1 MTPSLNQTGLFIF
14 DNQGGCQVRIVDTL
28 QEKIMFSMGG
38 TGIAYLERC
47 TVKSYEMFLFR
58 TFHLIYLVP
67 ELWGDFCTTEG
78 NVVSTMKSYLKGHR
92 EHNNGMITRPTK
104 EVSLLHTLARTVR
117 RNMTAMYCN
126 QWLQRCFKAH

>member
-58 TFHLIYLVP
+58 TFHLIYFLCTLVALP
-67 ELWGDFCTTEG
+67 ACVFFARVSDPLELELQS
-78 NVVSTMKSYLKGHR
+78 VVSCHVGAG
-92 EHNNGMITRPTK
+92 N
-104 EVSLLHTLARTVR
+104 
-117 RNMTAMYCN
+117 
-126 QWLQRCFKAH
+126 